1 MFDTN
6 TKQRQNF
13 LRSIGRKTNDN
24 LLCIGC
30 GIVFAALCVA
40 FFI

>member
-1 MFDTN
+1 MRDQN
-6 TKQRQNF
+6 TINRQAF
-13 LRSIGRKTNDN
+13 LRSIGRKPNDT
-24 LLCIGC
+24 LLSIGC